1 MPDIVAVR
9 PQNDLKLWIE
19 FENGES
25 GMLDVRP
32 HIKGPVFLPLL
43 DEKFFARVRVDE
55 ETGTI
60 AWPNGADLCSDV
72 IYYEVTSK
80 KTMTRKRLERL
91 SCHGQKTEEADR
103 QILPVQARKSGG
115 VQVQR
120 AAAKKAPKAKP
131 TRAPVSK
138 K

>member
-25 GMLDVRP
+25 GILDVRP

-43 DEKFFARVRVDE
+43 DEKFFAKVRVDE

-60 AWPNGADLCSDV
+60 VWPIAADLCSDV
-72 IYYEVTSK
+72 IYYEVTGK
-80 KTMTRKRLERL
+80 KTMTQKRLERL
-91 SCHGQKTEEADR
+91 SRHGRNAEEAFPEM
-103 QILPVQARKSGG
+103 LSVEPRKSGWPDPQKL
-115 VQVQR
+115 VQVL
-120 AAAKKAPKAKP
+120 
-131 TRAPVSK
+131 S
-138 K
+138 